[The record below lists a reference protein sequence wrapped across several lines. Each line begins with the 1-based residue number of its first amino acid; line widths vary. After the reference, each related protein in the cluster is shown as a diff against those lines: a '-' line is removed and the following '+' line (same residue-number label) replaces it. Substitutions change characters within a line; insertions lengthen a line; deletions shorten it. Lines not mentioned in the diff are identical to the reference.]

1 MIFKTIKGNLI
12 FLITILLGVISLFIF
27 FYFPSRFE
35 QLESVS
41 LSEKALVLN
50 KMSSYSVSPALNF
63 EDGDNI
69 KEVAS
74 GIVQNREIMYLI
86 IEDESDSIKFTYNKS
101 LAFGSNYKVINE
113 KPEPAKNLIYK
124 TIEKVVYRTK
134 TVGNIYVGYSLVS
147 IRQAMIKNR
156 IVISIIS
163 LFIFIIATFVV
174 NIIGRYSLRPLIE
187 ITDTARH
194 ISHENLDIRA
204 KESFGEIGELAA
216 AFNLMLEKLQK
227 SRTELEAWNRNLE
240 NVVEERTADLQK
252 EINEKILTE
261 QKLLVAINKAEEMNR
276 VKSIFFANMSHELR
290 TPLIGILGFT
300 EILLAEL
307 TNPDHIEMIELIY
320 TSGKRLSDTLNQIL
334 NISKFESEKM
344 EVNLKPHDISAITEK
359 SMKIFKS
366 AAILKNL
373 EFLSVHKSE
382 KCIALVDDHH
392 FITILENLLNNAIKF
407 TKTGKIIVETGIENS
422 GNTRWAYLQVSDTG
436 IGISHE
442 KIGTIFQEFRQV
454 SEGLNRKYQGTGLG
468 LTITKKFTELMNG
481 SISVKSELGAGSVFT
496 VKFTTPPKLS

>member
-1 MIFKTIKGNLI
+1 MGL
-12 FLITILLGVISLFIF
+12 ISLFIF

-35 QLESVS
+35 QLEVDS
-41 LSEKALVLN
+41 LSEKAAVLN
-50 KMSSYSVSPALNF
+50 KMGAYSVSPALNF
-63 EDGDNI
+63 DDADNI
-69 KEVAS
+69 KEAGS
-74 GIVQNREIMYLI
+74 GIVLNRDIMYVI
-86 IEDESDSIKFTYNKS
+86 IEDESGVVKFYHNNS
-101 LAFGSNYKVINE
+101 LAFSNKYKIINE
-113 KPEPAKNLIYK
+113 KPEPNKNLIYK
-124 TIEKVVYRTK
+124 TMEKVVYRNN
-134 TVGNIYVGYSLVS
+134 TVGNIYVGYTLVP
-147 IRQAMIKNR
+147 IRQAMLKNR
-156 IVISIIS
+156 IAIALISIF
-163 LFIFIIATFVV
+163 LFIIATFVV
-174 NIIGRYSLRPLIE
+174 NIIGRYSLRPLTE

-194 ISHENLDIRA
+194 ISHENLYIRA
-204 KESFGEIGELAA
+204 KESYGEIGELAA
-216 AFNLMLEKLQK
+216 AFNLMMEKLQK
-227 SRTELEAWNRNLE
+227 SRTELEAWNKNLE
-240 NVVEERTADLQK
+240 DVVRQRTADLQK
-252 EINEKILTE
+252 EIDEKIIAE
-261 QKLLVAINKAEEMNR
+261 QQLLIAKNKAEEMNR

-307 TNPDHIEMIELIY
+307 TNPNHIEMIELIY

-334 NISKFESEKM
+334 DISKIESEKM
-344 EVNLKPHDISAITEK
+344 DVKLKPHDISAITEK
-359 SMKIFKS
+359 SMKIFQS

-373 EFLSVHKSE
+373 EFLSIHKSE

-392 FITILENLLNNAIKF
+392 FITILENLINNAIKF

-454 SEGLNRKYQGTGLG
+454 SEGLNRSYQGTGLG

-481 SISVKSELGAGSVFT
+481 TISVKSELGAGSVFT